1 MFDKGEPE
9 IKDLMVFNEDAIAVI
24 ENTPLFSED
33 DKQELVKASENME
46 NSFFNSQVFRT
57 DTEAR
62 ISVLNEVKFPTP
74 ASKYYQSLREMNVH
88 QCELVN
94 LLYDYEDKKQDL
106 KIIRADIM
114 ELETDLERED
124 VTEADKIRTQANIA
138 KKEIE
143 LAKTSFSLKTMKRM
157 ADGRKREIMQ
167 WDKILK
173 ELEPTMDEQQI
184 PKNDP
189 DAHQKVSYAIRFIR
203 QTRNSFLSGV
213 SMGTAEANNLLGQLT
228 TNMKVIK
235 EEGLEDVVAK
245 NLSIEEQAFSI
256 QNKLIAPEA
265 LPEASK
271 NLLLQQ
277 GPTAT
282 HKDQFKQVEGG
293 QKQ

>member
-1 MFDKGEPE
+1 MSEKPNKNEPE
-9 IKDLMVFNEDAIAVI
+9 IKDLMVFNQDAIAVI
-24 ENTPLFSED
+24 EETPLFDEIEKRDLIS
-33 DKQELVKASENME
+33 ASENME

-62 ISVLNEVKFPTP
+62 ISVLNDVKFPTP

-94 LLYDYEDKKQDL
+94 LLYDYEEKKQDL
-106 KIIRADIM
+106 KIVRADIM
-114 ELETDLERED
+114 ELEEDLER
-124 VTEADKIRTQANIA
+124 ADRESEKIRTAAQIK

-173 ELEPTMDEQQI
+173 ELEPALDELKI

-189 DAHQKVSYAIRFIR
+189 DAHQKVSYAARFIK
-203 QTRNSFLSGV
+203 QARNSFLSGV
-213 SMGTAEANNLLGQLT
+213 QMGTAEANNLLGQLVT
-228 TNMKVIK
+228 TMKVIK
-235 EEGLEDVVAK
+235 EEGLEEVVAR
-245 NLSIEEQAFSI
+245 NLTIDDQAFSV
-256 QNKLIAPEA
+256 QNRLLSVEC

-271 NLLLQQ
+271 VLLLQQ
-277 GPTAT
+277 ATNNTT
-282 HKDQFKQVEGG
+282 HKDQFKLEN
-293 QKQ
+293 K